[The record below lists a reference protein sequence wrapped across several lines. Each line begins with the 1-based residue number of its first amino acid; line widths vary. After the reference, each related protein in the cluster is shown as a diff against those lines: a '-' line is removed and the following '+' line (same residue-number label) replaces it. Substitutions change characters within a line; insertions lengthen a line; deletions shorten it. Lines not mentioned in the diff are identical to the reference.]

1 MNSLRDQEFMQRNTE
16 NYRQA
21 SENNNPYQNQNIS
34 KTNQTQEDFK
44 VLTYNPNLVYNYS
57 KTSFVLSLISTIL
70 SSFGAFI
77 ISFYYLNLI
86 ILDINNISFEYWLLF
101 GSAVGLAA
109 PVLAVISL
117 IKLARNHNKQYK
129 FKEAKIMAIV
139 SLCLS
144 GVPVTFCTWF
154 FVAFFFLPWGI

>member
-109 PVLAVISL
+109 PILAVVSL
-117 IKLARNHNKQYK
+117 IKLARNHNQQYK